1 LLDFFSSLISAFYN
15 ADQNWEKK
23 QGKQKT
29 RKNNLSNT
37 SPRSTSQL
45 SAPLGKEK
53 KSVAPS
59 YSIEY
64 TSRIVKEKK
73 RKKKYQMPKKEKSVP
88 VVS

>member
-1 LLDFFSSLISAFYN
+1 M
-15 ADQNWEKK
+15 
-23 QGKQKT
+23 GKKT
-29 RKNNLSNT
+29 RKAKNQEKQFKQYISKEYFPTICSL
-37 SPRSTSQL
+37 RQ
-45 SAPLGKEK
+45 GKK
-53 KSVAPS
+53 IVAPS